1 MKIDV
6 NNIKEFDVFHK
17 QVFNN
22 NNSNNISFSEIL
34 KNSLSKVNQLQLESQ
49 KLNEQL
55 AIGNV
60 ENVHQVIIAA
70 QKAELALQFTLQI
83 RNKILDAYNEIMR
96 MSI

>member
-1 MKIDV
+1 LKIDV
-6 NNIKEFDVFHK
+6 NNIKEFDVFNK

-22 NNSNNISFSEIL
+22 NNSNKISFGEIL
-34 KNSLSKVNQLQLESQ
+34 KNSLLKVNQLQLESQ

>member
-96 MSI
+96 ISI

>member
-1 MKIDV
+1 MKIDF
-6 NNIKEFDVFHK
+6 NNINEFDISHK
-17 QVFNN
+17 QAL
-22 NNSNNISFSEIL
+22 SNNKNHISFSEIL
-34 KNSLSKVNQLQLESQ
+34 KSSLLKVNQLQLESQ

-60 ENVHQVIIAA
+60 DNVHQVVIAA
-70 QKAELALQFTLQI
+70 QKAELALQFTIQI

>member
-6 NNIKEFDVFHK
+6 NNINEFDVFNK

-96 MSI
+96 ISI

>member
-1 MKIDV
+1 LKIDV

-96 MSI
+96 ISI

>member
-6 NNIKEFDVFHK
+6 NNIKEFDVFNK

-22 NNSNNISFSEIL
+22 NNSNKISFGEIL
-34 KNSLSKVNQLQLESQ
+34 KNSLLKVNQLQLESQ